1 MLTSYKREEKAAR
14 RSRPQ
19 KASSRSGEVAEF
31 TRPEG
36 LLRFA
41 AAVGRGG
48 VKTPPYG
55 AKDTW
60 AVSAKPRAG
69 HARPLQTAPN
79 GVPTAER
86 CPINRT
92 QKRPKNR
99 LVRHCGQN
107 AHNSSKNMCNFLNK
121 TPLRKGGVFGT
132 IKLCKSVCLELCP
145 EQDWGM
151 CQMTQDLCGPDNRTA
166 L

>member
-1 MLTSYKREEKAAR
+1 RRNSGNFLWFFLLLAKERITSRE
-14 RSRPQ
+14 
-19 KASSRSGEVAEF
+19 
-31 TRPEG
+31 
-36 LLRFA
+36 
-41 AAVGRGG
+41 AAVPGQRFHN
-48 VKTPPYG
+48 P
-55 AKDTW
+55 
-60 AVSAKPRAG
+60 
-69 HARPLQTAPN
+69 
-79 GVPTAER
+79 ER

-121 TPLRKGGVFGT
+121 TPLRKGVFFGT

>member
-1 MLTSYKREEKAAR
+1 MLTSYKREGKAAR

-60 AVSAKPRAG
+60 EVMAKSRAG
-69 HARPLQTAPN
+69 HARPL
-79 GVPTAER
+79 
-86 CPINRT
+86 
-92 QKRPKNR
+92 
-99 LVRHCGQN
+99 
-107 AHNSSKNMCNFLNK
+107 
-121 TPLRKGGVFGT
+121 
-132 IKLCKSVCLELCP
+132 
-145 EQDWGM
+145 
-151 CQMTQDLCGPDNRTA
+151 RTA
-166 L
+166 VSGIGGSGEHPNFKTEQRARALRTKSNTAFV

>member
-1 MLTSYKREEKAAR
+1 MTSYRQRGKAPQALLRAASSPHGGEPFFGR
-14 RSRPQ
+14 RSGPQ

-60 AVSAKPRAG
+60 AVMAKSRAG

-79 GVPTAER
+79 GVPTRGAREGGSPPSFPLTGCR
-86 CPINRT
+86 G
-92 QKRPKNR
+92 R
-99 LVRHCGQN
+99 LRAAYMPPLQSCR
-107 AHNSSKNMCNFLNK
+107 S
-121 TPLRKGGVFGT
+121 PLRGFGGTLEFKVEEGAEALRT
-132 IKLCKSVCLELCP
+132 DSNTASV
-145 EQDWGM
+145 
-151 CQMTQDLCGPDNRTA
+151 
-166 L
+166 